1 MKALKWAGAACMAIL
16 LLVYP
21 ETALNASRQAML
33 TWAQSVAPALFP
45 FMVLTP
51 LLTCESAVRIYQK
64 LFGRI
69 MGPLFRLP
77 GAFAPAMVIAM
88 TAGSPA
94 GASAVVRIAAR
105 TGMGRS
111 RLTRTAACIC
121 GVGPAFLIGGIGTA
135 MLRSPAAGGILLR
148 AQLVA
153 QCSLLFLCRW
163 GEEGE
168 AVNLQYEE
176 TSGGVR
182 EAVVNLLAVCGYM
195 MIFNTAAALIARAV
209 NSEIAGIALL
219 CLTDLPGGARALAA
233 TALPYEIKMILLGAM
248 TGFGGLCI
256 NVQNLSFCREAG
268 VCAGGYLA
276 LRGLSA
282 LLCAAATAFFVRKP
296 EVPIFNLADPMAFSA
311 LIAGFFAV
319 FALISLRNTSFLN
332 KRKSD
337 DIRRKSRK
345 NQEKPQDV
353 VCDMR

>member
-1 MKALKWAGAACMAIL
+1 MKALKWAGAACMAVL

-51 LLTCESAVRIYQK
+51 LLTCESAVRMYQK

-69 MGPLFRLP
+69 MGPLFGLP

-94 GASAVVRIAAR
+94 GATAAVRIAAQ
-105 TGMGRS
+105 TGVGRG
-111 RLTRTAACIC
+111 RLTRTAACVC

-148 AQLVA
+148 AQLTA
-153 QCSLLFLCRW
+153 QLSLLLFCRW

-168 AVNLQYEE
+168 PVKLQCGE

-182 EAVVNLLAVCGYM
+182 DAAVSLLAVCGYM
-195 MIFNTAAALIARAV
+195 MIFNTVAALIARIL
-209 NSEIAGIALL
+209 NSEIAGIAVL
-219 CLTDLPGGARALAA
+219 CLTDLPGGARALAE
-233 TALPYEIKMILLGAM
+233 TALPYEAKMILLGAM

-256 NVQNLSFCREAG
+256 NVQNLAFCCAVGVKAG
-268 VCAGGYLA
+268 KYLA
-276 LRGLSA
+276 IRMLSA
-282 LLCAAATAFFVRKP
+282 TICAAATAFFVRKSA
-296 EVPIFNLADPMAFSA
+296 VSIFNLPQPMAFSA
-311 LIAGFFAV
+311 LIAGIFAAL
-319 FALISLRNTSFLN
+319 ALISLRNTSFLN

-337 DIRRKSRK
+337 NFHRKNRK
-345 NQEKPQDV
+345 NQEKPQHV
-353 VCDMR
+353 VDGIG